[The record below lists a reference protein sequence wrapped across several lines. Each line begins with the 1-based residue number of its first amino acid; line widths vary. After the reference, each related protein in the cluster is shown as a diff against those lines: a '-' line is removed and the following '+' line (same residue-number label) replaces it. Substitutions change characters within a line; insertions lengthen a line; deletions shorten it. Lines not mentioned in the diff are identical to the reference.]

1 MPGDRLLVLQAVRR
15 RAVESARQALAACLR
30 AEAEIAARIG
40 LLDASARRDLAISDT
55 WEDGHHF
62 QEMAAIRSAA
72 RREERDMAALQLS
85 EAATAS
91 EQARSILTAT
101 RTAAEAVDQ
110 LIAERA
116 AASQADAAR
125 RAQHELDDI
134 ARSARRRAAR
144 PRAPTN
150 SK

>member
-1 MPGDRLLVLQAVRR
+1 MPGDRLLVLQVVQR
-15 RAVESARQALAACLR
+15 RAVEAARQALAGCLR

-40 LLDASARRDLAISDT
+40 LLDASARRDRAIGDT

-72 RREERDMAALQLS
+72 RREERDAAALRLA
-85 EAATAS
+85 EAETAS
-91 EQARSILTAT
+91 EQARSSLTAA

-116 AASQADAAR
+116 AASQADTAR

-134 ARSARRRAAR
+134 ARSARRRAAPPAR
-144 PRAPTN
+144 PDG
-150 SK
+150 